1 MCSEVLYGAA
11 AKSIF
16 DLLPRSLSSL
26 FSLFTAEVLCGPYSR
41 PIRSVFLSHSS
52 QLQIGFVKPSR
63 LSTYSFLNFYAA
75 HFTATFVHHI
85 VKF

>member
-1 MCSEVLYGAA
+1 MEQLQKAY
-11 AKSIF
+11 SINR
-16 DLLPRSLSSL
+16 PAL
-26 FSLFTAEVLCGPYSR
+26 FPLFPLFPLFFALFTAEVLYGPYSR

-63 LSTYSFLNFYAA
+63 LSTYSFLNFSAA